1 MEEDDGRRGDA
12 AREGDRERVGGS
24 AGNRVAVEPTP
35 EPRYRHEDCRHGGER
50 ELEARVEH
58 GCGHPRHEHECA
70 ESEEVPA
77 VGGPSSEPGERRE
90 PADDTR
96 AYDGRL
102 PADGEDVRGDRGDD
116 RELARHTRQAQQ
128 PAEGVDPSR
137 EERNVLPGYGQEVI
151 QAGGT
156 EVVLNVRGQAFVLA
170 EHDPEHDPAA
180 DSVRSARNGA
190 LDPLAKPVAEPGEPA
205 ATTELAP
212 ARRVEDDADPLAR
225 EPLPLVEAVVF
236 GPWLDDSHRGLEDRA
251 SCRRRAADRE
261 HEQHALADRHVPEVR
276 VAASTRVDQGDERA
290 GAIVTSSAVPDSP
303 SSRISTLSRRA
314 SMRSEP
320 HAIPRS
326 ATTTASTAIRAS
338 PPSRSATTSAT
349 ATAAAELASGTEIQI
364 DSASPTQADPTSA
377 AGQ

>member
-1 MEEDDGRRGDA
+1 M
-12 AREGDRERVGGS
+12 
-24 AGNRVAVEPTP
+24 
-35 EPRYRHEDCRHGGER
+35 
-50 ELEARVEH
+50 
-58 GCGHPRHEHECA
+58 
-70 ESEEVPA
+70 PA

-261 HEQHALADRHVPEVR
+261 HEQHALADRHVPEGPR
-276 VAASTRVDQGDERA
+276 GREHARRPG
-290 GAIVTSSAVPDSP
+290 
-303 SSRISTLSRRA
+303 RRA
-314 SMRSEP
+314 CRRDRHELRRSGLAEFADQ
-320 HAIPRS
+320 HALAESIHAQRAPRDPQERDHDGEHRNPCQP
-326 ATTTASTAIRAS
+326 AKPERDDQRHGHRGCRA
-338 PPSRSATTSAT
+338 R
-349 ATAAAELASGTEIQI
+349 ERHR
-364 DSASPTQADPTSA
+364 DPDR
-377 AGQ
+377 